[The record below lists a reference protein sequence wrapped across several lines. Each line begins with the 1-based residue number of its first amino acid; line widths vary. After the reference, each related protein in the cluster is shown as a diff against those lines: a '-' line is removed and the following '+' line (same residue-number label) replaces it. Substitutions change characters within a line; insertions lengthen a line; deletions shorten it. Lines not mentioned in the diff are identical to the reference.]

1 MRSGDKEVDM
11 YYYENICKDS
21 GLDLICGVDEAGR
34 GPLAGPVCA
43 AAVIL
48 DNDYLI
54 EGLNDSKKISEK
66 KRESLFE
73 DIKKYS
79 LAYAVTFI
87 DNVMIDEINILKAT
101 MLAMRKSVDNLK
113 IKPDIVLID
122 GPSDPYSPYLYE
134 SVNSLC
140 IIKGDQLSASIAAA
154 SIVAKVSRDRLMKQ
168 IDKEYPDYCFSKH
181 KGYGTKLHFE
191 MIEKY
196 GISPIHRKTFLK
208 KYLSRHEQE

>member
-1 MRSGDKEVDM
+1 MQSKDKEAVDM

-21 GLDLICGVDEAGR
+21 DLNLICGVDEAGR

-48 DNDYLI
+48 DEKHKI
-54 EGLNDSKKISEK
+54 EGLNDSKKISPK
-66 KRESLFE
+66 KRQKLFE

-87 DNVMIDEINILKAT
+87 DNDTIDKINILQAT
-101 MLAMRKSVDNLK
+101 MLAMRRSVENLK

-134 SVNSLC
+134 EINSLC

-154 SIVAKVSRDRLMKQ
+154 SIAAKVCRDQLMEE
-168 IDKEYPDYCFSKH
+168 IDKQYPEYEFKRH
-181 KGYGTKLHFE
+181 KGYGTKLHFD
-191 MIEKY
+191 MIDKY

-208 KYLSRHEQE
+208 KHFAAHE